1 MLLLIRYH
9 LETAI
14 KRKIVIRSLYKRQKE
29 KKPIVIEPSDFMMAS
44 QRELD
49 ICLAQLN
56 LIILQIREAN
66 RALQDGVRKRERNS
80 KTM

>member
-29 KKPIVIEPSDFMMAS
+29 KKPVVIEPSDFMVAS

-56 LIILQIREAN
+56 LIILKIREAL
-66 RALQDGVRKRERNS
+66 RAPR
-80 KTM
+80 